1 MTRNLS
7 PRVPPK
13 HSVSA
18 LLLVLGS
25 ALAGCQGQLDA
36 GAAPGRGDSRPIEY
50 GDPIGTGGL
59 RRLSPLEAETTVVD
73 MIEELDAEATGV
85 PRAPLPVPQNRHGFQ
100 NPLDP
105 GQLSL
110 DEVRSMLE
118 WAESLSAIATA
129 DIATAMHCTPTPVWD
144 ACVRDYTTELTR
156 LAFRR
161 PLEAEELAR
170 FEAAYLEVTAQTT
183 PTNGVR
189 ALWEMAL
196 TSPDFWYVSADT
208 VPDGSQLTPDAM
220 ASQLSYGLWGTMPDA
235 WLRERT
241 SQLTTP
247 ESVRSVAGEMLND
260 PRAAATVARF
270 HHDWLNLA
278 ISSSLDKDP
287 LRYPDFN
294 AQTAAALDVEF
305 DAFVTR
311 AVLENRPISEL
322 FESRDAYVNRPLETL
337 YGLTPTSTGNDDWHW
352 RELGPERAGILTRP
366 LYLATTAGR
375 GESALIHRGVAVTE
389 HLLCHLLTP
398 PANATTEAL
407 PIPAD
412 ATSGKLAAVE
422 HRASRPD
429 CASCHDT
436 IDPIG
441 VAFESF
447 DAIGAFR
454 TSYPDGVAIRPAG
467 ALDATFT
474 SQTIAYTDAAD
485 LMSSLASS
493 PRVQLCYASKWSEWL
508 TGAPPNAAQRAQLE
522 LMANTPDI
530 SIREV
535 LLRTLTSPWFLTRAE
550 LAR

>member
-1 MTRNLS
+1 MTRQLAQLGI
-7 PRVPPK
+7 P
-13 HSVSA
+13 
-18 LLLVLGS
+18 LWLVLGV
-25 ALAGCQGQLDA
+25 LTGCQGELD
-36 GAAPGRGDSRPIEY
+36 GGVVTRRGTGPSPVPA

-59 RRLSPLEAETTVVD
+59 RRLSPLEAETTVADLLV
-73 MIEELDAEATGV
+73 ELDADATGV

-110 DEVRSMLE
+110 EEVRGMLE

-129 DIATAMHCTPTPVWD
+129 DVAASMHCTPSAVWD
-144 ACVRDYTTELTR
+144 ACVRDYATELTR
-156 LAFRR
+156 LAYRR

-170 FEAAYLEVTAQTT
+170 FEAGYLAVTAETT
-183 PTNGVR
+183 PTDGVR
-189 ALWEMAL
+189 TLWEMAL
-196 TSPDFWYVSADT
+196 TSPDFWYVSAET

-220 ASQLSYGLWGTMPDA
+220 ASQLSYGLWGTMPDP
-235 WLRERT
+235 WLRARA

-247 ESVRSVAGEMLND
+247 ETVRAIANEMLDD

-278 ISSSLDKDP
+278 QAALLDKDP
-287 LRYPDFN
+287 VRYPDFD
-294 AQTAAALDVEF
+294 AETAASLDVEF

-311 AVLENRPISEL
+311 AVLEDRPISEL
-322 FESRDAYVNRPLETL
+322 FESRDAYVNQPLEAL
-337 YGLTPTSTGNDDWHW
+337 YGLAPMSTGNDDWHW
-352 RELGPERAGILTRP
+352 RELGPERAGVLTRP

-389 HLLCHLLTP
+389 HLLCHVLTP

-412 ATSGKLAAVE
+412 ATSGKMAAVID
-422 HRASRPD
+422 RAAKPT

-447 DAIGAFR
+447 DAIGSFR
-454 TSYPDGVAIRPAG
+454 MAYPDGVAIRPAG
-467 ALDATFT
+467 SLDATFT
-474 SQTIAYTDAAD
+474 SQTIDYTDAAD
-485 LMSSLASS
+485 LMSSLANS

-522 LMANTPDI
+522 LIANTPDI

>member
-1 MTRNLS
+1 MRG
-7 PRVPPK
+7 
-13 HSVSA
+13 VS
-18 LLLVLGS
+18 LLVVLG
-25 ALAGCQGQLDA
+25 ALSGCQGELDA
-36 GAAPGRGDSRPIEY
+36 GVVTRRGESNVPA

-59 RRLSPLEAETTVVD
+59 RRLSPLEAETTVLD
-73 MIEELDAEATGV
+73 LFTELDTGATEV

-110 DEVRSMLE
+110 EEVRSMLD
-118 WAESLSAIATA
+118 WAETLSALATA
-129 DIATAMHCTPTPVWD
+129 DLAASMGCTPSAVWD
-144 ACVRDYTTELTR
+144 ACVRDYATELTR
-156 LAFRR
+156 LAYRR
-161 PLEAEELAR
+161 PLDADELAR
-170 FEAAYLEVTAQTT
+170 FEAAYVAVTAETT
-183 PTNGVR
+183 PTDGVR
-189 ALWEMAL
+189 TLWELAL
-196 TSPDFWYVSADT
+196 TSPDFWYVSAAT
-208 VPDGSQLTPDAM
+208 VPDGSQLTPEAM
-220 ASQLSYGLWGTMPDA
+220 ASQLSYGLWGTMPNP

-241 SQLTTP
+241 AQLTTP
-247 ESVRSVAGEMLND
+247 ETVRAIADEMLDD

-278 ISSSLDKDP
+278 EAELLDKDP
-287 LRYPDFN
+287 VRYPSFN
-294 AQTAAALDVEF
+294 AETAASLDVEF

-311 AVLENRPISEL
+311 AVLEDRPLSEL
-322 FESRDAYVNRPLETL
+322 FESREAYVNQPLEAL
-337 YGLTPTSTGNDDWHW
+337 YGLAPMSTGNDDWHW
-352 RELGPERAGILTRP
+352 RELGPERAGVLTRP

-412 ATSGKLAAVE
+412 ATSGKMAAVE

-454 TSYPDGVAIRPAG
+454 MSYPDGVAIRPAG
-467 ALDATFT
+467 SLDATYT

-485 LMSSLASS
+485 LMSSLANS

-508 TGAPPNAAQRAQLE
+508 TGAPPNAAQRAQLQQI
-522 LMANTPDI
+522 ARTPDI
-530 SIREV
+530 SIRE
-535 LLRTLTSPWFLTRAE
+535 LILRTLTSPWFLTRAE